1 MSNQQQAAPRR
12 GVQISD
18 LGAGEGPQAALEA
31 LGFGGESNGEPQQEI
46 QEAPA
51 QGEPSE
57 SQAEETGEG
66 SAVQEGEQRSE
77 HDELA
82 EQLGV
87 DPSELKEKT
96 RERFSALTG
105 ELAEAKRERQLLM
118 EALQRSQ
125 TPEQEAAPKEQAPL
139 PTGDWFPA
147 PEAPG
152 EDADDLEIL
161 LYKQELRI
169 TERANQALAAQGQ
182 QLIGT
187 IAPFL
192 QDGIK
197 SKANKEW
204 ESVEAD
210 IGKLGYKRSDIEPL
224 VEELR
229 KAEPNRTLKSLAWE
243 AASTL
248 PLKAPSAAQVPPTV
262 SSPGGGREAA
272 PSVPKDKPVS
282 VQDLLRQAQGL
293 SDPHEQKDILAQ
305 VLLAGMRRN

>member
-1 MSNQQQAAPRR
+1 M
-12 GVQISD
+12 
-18 LGAGEGPQAALEA
+18 EA
-31 LGFGGESNGEPQQEI
+31 LGFGGTPDGESQQGS

-57 SQAEETGEG
+57 SQAEGTEAG
-66 SAVQEGEQRSE
+66 SAAQEGEQGGE

-82 EQLGV
+82 ELLGV

-118 EALQRSQ
+118 EALQRGQ
-125 TPEQEAAPKEQAPL
+125 TPEQDAAPKEQAPL

-161 LYKQELRI
+161 FYKQELRM
-169 TERANQALAAQGQ
+169 TERANQALAAQGKQ
-182 QLIGT
+182 IIGT

-210 IGKLGYKRSDIEPL
+210 IGKLGYKRADLEPMM
-224 VEELR
+224 EELR
-229 KAEPNRTLKSLAWE
+229 KAEPNRTLRSLAFE

-248 PLKAPSAAQVPPTV
+248 PLNLPSADNVPPSV
-262 SSPGGGREAA
+262 SSPGGGRQAA
-272 PSVPKDKPVS
+272 PAVPKDAPVTMD
-282 VQDLLRQAQGL
+282 DLLRQAGKL
-293 SDPHEQKDILAQ
+293 TDPYEQKDILAKA
-305 VLLAGMRRN
+305 LFAGMKRS